1 MTEKTNLFPNLIR
14 FRETNRL
21 KMAIAASIMLWC
33 ATPQQAAADTYEKH
47 EIASVQQ
54 QKVKTT
60 GTVLDQNGEAMIGV
74 SVKVKDNA
82 TMGTITDLE
91 GKFSIDAPKGA
102 TLEISYIGYK
112 TVTVKAE
119 GTALHI
125 TMKEDAEVLDEVV
138 IVGYGSQKKVNVTGA
153 VGMVNS
159 EVLEA
164 RPVQNV
170 SQALQGVVPGLNLS
184 VGNSGGALDSS
195 MSINI
200 RGAGTIGDGSG
211 SSPLILIDGIEG
223 DLNSVNPNDIENVS
237 VLKDAA
243 SASIYGARAA
253 FGVIL
258 VTTKSGKSGKAKVS
272 YNGNVRF
279 SDALCVP
286 EMMDSYQFA
295 LYFNRA
301 AENAGDSGPFSQ
313 EALDRILA
321 YQAGTLKETMTMN
334 EQTRKWQAY
343 GGANANTDWFKE
355 FYNDWVPSQEHSLS
369 ISGGSE
375 KTQYTIS
382 GSFLDQNG
390 LLRHG
395 SDNFQRY
402 TMNGKITSQIADW
415 FTVTY
420 STKWT
425 REDFDRPSYLTGLFF
440 HNIARRWPTNPAY
453 DPNGHPVDG
462 MEIEQLENG
471 GKQINQKDLNT
482 QQLQFIFEPIKNWRI
497 NVEGSLRTTNT
508 NEHWDVLP
516 VYAYNA
522 DNEPYLIS
530 WNGGALG
537 LSQVNEYSYKE
548 NYYTTNI
555 YSDYFKQFDSGH
567 YFKVMAGFNS
577 ELYKTRYVQV
587 H

>member
-537 LSQVNEYSYKE
+537 LSQVNEYSYPK
-548 NYYTTNI
+548 I
-555 YSDYFKQFDSGH
+555 RKQSQWQ
-567 YFKVMAGFNS
+567 S
-577 ELYKTRYVQV
+577 QLQ
-587 H
+587 